1 MPDVND
7 FTDAL
12 DAPADT
18 SRSGLTVGLSPS
30 QRLDLAMRRS
40 SDAPPPS
47 PDESKTTWSSGVPN
61 PYGRGVAAFE
71 PNNIIFDAY
80 RNAKGEV
87 DDAAMRE
94 AAAAATTTR
103 VVGGAGPGGGAGGAA
118 GSMPTVA
125 ADGKVKAMI
134 NAAMGL
140 AARRVPYVW
149 GGTSANGVDCSGLI
163 YYAARAAGI
172 QLNGRDWP
180 RLRAVDYGHLGA
192 AVTMDQARAGDI
204 IYYDEPGGT
213 DHVGIY
219 IGNGQMIQAPQS
231 GDVVKVSGIGNRP
244 RSAGSSTT
252 RLRLDRPAR
261 RRHSPGLRRQPA
273 TTRRSLFQ
281 PKPRPSP
288 STSLRRWAAR
298 SPARRAALRRPSH
311 PHLEGD
317 PVPTRS
323 TRRCRPTASSTAG
336 ERDPRPQ
343 GSSRP
348 RRSTASGPPTG

>member
-47 PDESKTTWSSGVPN
+47 PDESKTTWSYASPGVPN

-149 GGTSANGVDCSGLI
+149 GGTSSNGVDCSGLI

-172 QLNGRDWP
+172 QLDGRDWP

-219 IGNGQMIQAPQS
+219 LGNGQMIQAPQS
-231 GDVVKVSGIGNRP
+231 GDVVKVSKVGRP
-244 RSAGSSTT
+244 TSIRRIFDDNAFGSIALPGGGTAQAYGGA
-252 RLRLDRPAR
+252 RYDPAV
-261 RRHSPGLRRQPA
+261 G
-273 TTRRSLFQ
+273 LFQ
-281 PKPRPSP
+281 PGRGAAPLNLAAAVG
-288 STSLRRWAAR
+288 STI
-298 SPARRAALRRPSH
+298 
-311 PHLEGD
+311 
-317 PVPTRS
+317 T
-323 TRRCRPTASSTAG
+323 RPTAQHYGGRAI
-336 ERDPRPQ
+336 PI
-343 GSSRP
+343 
-348 RRSTASGPPTG
+348 